1 MSIVSSNAKS
11 TLHTRLMR
19 RGIGNEILSHLRSNP
34 QPSSTPHFYSS
45 SGGNAGLACVAAAT
59 TLGYP
64 STVVVPLSTKPHM
77 VEKLRLAGAS
87 DVIQHGATWFEAD
100 THLRQNVLA
109 KDPGGAY
116 LHPFDH
122 SAVWDG
128 NATLVEELHEQ
139 MGDEKMD
146 GVVCSVG
153 GGGLF
158 SGIAQG
164 LEGAQTKIITVETRG
179 AESLHESVK
188 AGKLVTLNGITSIAT
203 SLGATTV
210 ASKAFEYAMKDNVES
225 VLVSDEEA
233 CRACVRFAEDER
245 MLVEPAC
252 GATLALA
259 YEGKLGALIP
269 DFGKEAKVV
278 LVVCGGRNIG
288 LDLIQEWKT
297 AYL

>member
-1 MSIVSSNAKS
+1 
-11 TLHTRLMR
+11 MR
-19 RGIGNEILSHLRSNP
+19 RGIGSEILFHLRADP
-34 QPSSTPHFYSS
+34 QPSSTPHFYTS
-45 SGGNAGLACVAAAT
+45 SGGNAGLACVAACV

-64 STVVVPLSTKPHM
+64 STVVVPHSTKAHM
-77 VEKLRLAGAS
+77 IEKLRLAGAS
-87 DVIQHGATWFEAD
+87 EVIQHGATWFEAD
-100 THLRQNVLA
+100 KHLREEVLA

-116 LHPFDH
+116 VHPFDH
-122 SAVWDG
+122 PAVRDG
-128 NATLVEELHEQ
+128 NATIVEEIQEQ
-139 MGDEKMD
+139 MGHQDMD
-146 GVVCSVG
+146 GIVCSVG

-164 LEGAQTKIITVETRG
+164 LQGGSKIIAVETKG
-179 AESLHESVK
+179 AESLYASVQ

-210 ASKAFEYAMKDNVES
+210 APKTFEYAMNDNVQS
-225 VLVSDEEA
+225 VLVTDEEA

-259 YEGKLGALIP
+259 YEGRLPALFP
-269 DFGKEAKVV
+269 NLNKETTIV

-288 LDLIQEWKT
+288 LEMIQEWKA
-297 AYL
+297 AYM